1 MYSILTDMT
10 VYVSILNTNNDS
22 ISFYRISFQIMYI
35 FLPRNDLKLEFA
47 SSYICTLFR
56 NSGNVAFHVILCLI
70 YPRAPKSC
78 VKSSVIVTKD
88 IKKS

>member
-10 VYVSILNTNNDS
+10 VYVSILNTMTVS
-22 ISFYRISFQIMYI
+22 LFIVFLFKLYI

-88 IKKS
+88 I